1 MAHFTNDEARGVIRD
16 AYAHVRSSLD
26 RRAFALADLA
36 RYPLFSEEFLRFLA
50 EAIPPARH
58 AELVYSIVVTA
69 RKPAAM
75 ALDPLTAA
83 HPS

>member
-1 MAHFTNDEARGVIRD
+1 MLLKKFFNVGFEEIR
-16 AYAHVRSSLD
+16 VLD

-50 EAIPPARH
+50 VAMPPARH

-69 RKPAAM
+69 RKPPTDG
-75 ALDPLTAA
+75 ALI
-83 HPS
+83 H